1 MKSPFPFFRKPFLF
15 ILLMTQTFCFQAFSQ
30 EIQENT
36 TKERPSVALVLGGGG
51 AKGFS
56 IIPVLEVI
64 EELGI
69 PIDMII
75 GNSAGAIIGGLY
87 SIGYTPAEIRDTVT
101 NVNWSSIF
109 TDKPRSPLESLLES
123 RSTESSPIALKL
135 GANFSVEL
143 GGGLSTGQNA
153 YLLFKDISVKIPSYI
168 DFDSLPIP
176 FRATTVNLLTGELE
190 FLESGDV
197 AEAIRSS
204 MSIPGVFQP
213 FPVDNKLYV
222 DGLVLNNLPI
232 RQARDMGYDIVI
244 AVSMDDP
251 LVDDPEYFSTN
262 PLNIITQVVRIAT
275 RSSNTNQQELADVII
290 RPSVEEYNMMEFPK
304 ATEIYSKAAK
314 EKERYRKALQPLL
327 KIIYP
332 QENAPTDLSS
342 SGNTS
347 PTIAASPN
355 QAARS
360 LSAHNNTNATRNGF
374 SFTPESSS
382 APPKE
387 SIYRNLPHIVP
398 QKIVVY
404 GAVDSDMA
412 FIQEIFAKIK
422 GKSLTE
428 KNLRLLVDSVYST
441 GNYSLVIPRVDV
453 RPQEAVVE
461 LRLQQ
466 VERESWVIMPNIT
479 FDGTL
484 TDDSIAKLSLSLD
497 IQFRGLTGT
506 GSVMSLKTTI
516 INDFGAALLYM
527 QPLGPHAY
535 LQMAAAAT
543 LDQEFITSGF
553 SSRKIVANKMAYAN
567 IDFLWGIRFNEKHK
581 MQAGGAVYWINSDE
595 ISSPGLDA
603 QRLLYPD
610 TSAQVAVPLNIR
622 YNFNTFDSPTFPS
635 RGFYVKLDSTG
646 VFPINGT
653 ATPIGFNMTK
663 VDFTAAI
670 PFAPK
675 FSLIIN
681 TLAASDPSLQLE
693 KIPDLIPFFGVALG
707 DRMFFPNIS
716 GKQEY
721 GTQKFAAQLVLQFQ
735 PWQSITILGGQVF
748 FNITGTAGIIAMGHN
763 DFSTD
768 GINWNASFGTGL
780 RINDTFSIML
790 RTGAGTTHQKIM
802 PFVSLDIGSIR
813 Y

>member
-1 MKSPFPFFRKPFLF
+1 MLF
-15 ILLMTQTFCFQAFSQ
+15 ILLITHILCSQVFSQ
-30 EIQENT
+30 EIQEDT

-51 AKGFS
+51 AKGFG

-64 EELGI
+64 DELGI

-101 NVNWSSIF
+101 NVPWPKIF
-109 TDKPRSPLESLLES
+109 SDKPRSPLESLLEG

-135 GANFSVEL
+135 GTNFSVEF
-143 GGGLSTGQNA
+143 GGGISTGQNA

-190 FLESGDV
+190 LLESGDV

-204 MSIPGVFQP
+204 MSIPAVFQP
-213 FPVDNKLYV
+213 FPIDNELYV

-232 RQARDMGYDIVI
+232 QQAKDMGYDIVI
-244 AVSMDDP
+244 AVSLDDP
-251 LVDDPEYFSTN
+251 MVDDRNSFATN
-262 PLNIITQVVRIAT
+262 PLNTVRQVVLIAT
-275 RSSNTNQQELADVII
+275 RAGNANQRELANLIITPDVW
-290 RPSVEEYNMMEFPK
+290 EYDMLAFPK
-304 ATEIYSKAAK
+304 ATEIYEKSAKDK
-314 EKERYRKALQPLL
+314 EKYRQALQHIKQLIFPE
-327 KIIYP
+327 P
-332 QENAPTDLSS
+332 MAPVTNILDSSTVTRS
-342 SGNTS
+342 SGAQKSISTQS
-347 PTIAASPN
+347 K
-355 QAARS
+355 
-360 LSAHNNTNATRNGF
+360 TNATQNGF
-374 SFTPESSS
+374 TFTPQE
-382 APPKE
+382 AQLQE
-387 SIYRNLPHIVP
+387 REGIYKNLTYLVP
-398 QKIVVY
+398 QRILVY
-404 GAVDSDMA
+404 GAVESDQEY
-412 FIQEIFAKIK
+412 IQELFSKIQ
-422 GKSLTE
+422 GRSLTE
-428 KNLRLLVDSVYST
+428 KNLRLLVDSVYAT
-441 GNYSLVIPRVDV
+441 GNYTLVIPRVDV
-453 RPQEAVVE
+453 RPVEAVLE

-466 VERESWVIMPNIT
+466 VERENWVIMPNIT

-484 TDDSIAKLSLSLD
+484 TDDSIAKLALSLD

-553 SSRKIVANKMAYAN
+553 SSRKIVANKMASAN
-567 IDFLWGIRFNEKHK
+567 IDFLWGIRFNDIHRL
-581 MQAGGAVYWINSDE
+581 QAGGAVYWIDSDE
-595 ISSPGLDA
+595 ISTPELDA

-610 TSAQVAVPLNIR
+610 TSAKVAVPLNIR
-622 YNFNTFDSPTFPS
+622 YTFNTFDSPTFPS
-635 RGFYVKLDSTG
+635 RGFYVQLDTTG
-646 VFPINGT
+646 VFPINGVQS
-653 ATPIGFNMTK
+653 PIAFSMTK

-675 FSLIIN
+675 FSLIVN
-681 TLAASDPSLQLE
+681 TVAASDPSLQLE
-693 KIPDLIPFFGVALG
+693 KIPNLIPFFGVALG

-721 GTQKFAAQLVLQFQ
+721 GTHKFAAQLVLQFQ
-735 PWQSITILGGQVF
+735 PWQSITLLGGQIF
-748 FNITGTAGIIAMGHN
+748 FNMASTAGIIAMGHQ
-763 DFSTD
+763 DFSTE

-780 RINDTFSIML
+780 RINDTFSIMV
-790 RTGAGTTHQKIM
+790 RAGAGTTHHKIM